1 MKNWYESKSLWA
13 AFGLIGMAVFRYYEA
28 GDWDGAMVL
37 VFNALAILGIRTG
50 HQKIK

>member
-13 AFGLIGMAVFRYYEA
+13 AVGLVGLAIYRFKTT

-37 VFNALAILGIRTG
+37 VFNALAIMGIRTG
-50 HQKIK
+50 TQKLK